1 MTCRKC
7 GSQSGTKKYCR
18 PCLDW
23 MKKQAEAAALKK
35 SRAAK
40 KFCIISDEEQ
50 RQINSS
56 VNAVLNIDLEPPKI
70 ITPGTLEFDQIVQ
83 QVTPIKQIKNN
94 KERFR
99 TRKFGGR
106 TDE

>member
-18 PCLDW
+18 PCLNW
-23 MKKQAEAAALKK
+23 IEKQAEAAALKK
-35 SRAAK
+35 ARSEK
-40 KFCIISDEEQ
+40 KLCIVSDEEQ
-50 RQINSS
+50 RQIDAT
-56 VNAVLNIDLEPPKI
+56 VNAALNIDLEPPKI
-70 ITPGTLEFDQIVQ
+70 ITPESPGFDRIVQ
-83 QVTPIKQIKNN
+83 QVTPIKEIKDD
-94 KERFR
+94 KVKFR